1 MSEKYIYSKRY
12 AAECI
17 DMGVKH
23 PAIAIQRK
31 RNINF
36 NKDEF
41 VKLAVALSET
51 NRIGLDLL
59 EREDRLR
66 ADFILH
72 TEIILEESAHLWGLL
87 FDASDRFAITVRSS
101 TPQPVVAR
109 FVHMKT
115 EYENE
120 GQ

>member
-1 MSEKYIYSKRY
+1 MEKYLYSKRY
-12 AAECI
+12 SAEYI
-17 DMGVKH
+17 DIGIKH
-23 PAIAIQRK
+23 PALTIFQ
-31 RNINF
+31 NHSTNF
-36 NKDEF
+36 SDDEF

-72 TEIILEESAHLWGLL
+72 TEIILEKNAYLWGLL

-101 TPQPVVAR
+101 SPQTVVVR
-109 FVHMKT
+109 LVHMKT

>member
-12 AAECI
+12 VAERI
-17 DMGVKH
+17 DMGIKY
-23 PAIAIQRK
+23 PAITIQRK
-31 RNINF
+31 RNKNF

-72 TEIILEESAHLWGLL
+72 TEIILEKNAYLWGLL
-87 FDASDRFAITVRSS
+87 FDASDRFVITVRSS
-101 TPQPVVAR
+101 SPQTVVVR

>member
-1 MSEKYIYSKRY
+1 MPEKYIYSKRY

-17 DMGVKH
+17 DMGIKY
-23 PAIAIQRK
+23 PAITIQQK
-31 RNINF
+31 RNKIF

-59 EREDRLR
+59 EREDCLR

-72 TEIILEESAHLWGLL
+72 TEIIFAENARLWSLL
-87 FDASDRFAITVRSS
+87 FDASDRFAIIVRSS
-101 TPQPVVAR
+101 SPQTVVAR